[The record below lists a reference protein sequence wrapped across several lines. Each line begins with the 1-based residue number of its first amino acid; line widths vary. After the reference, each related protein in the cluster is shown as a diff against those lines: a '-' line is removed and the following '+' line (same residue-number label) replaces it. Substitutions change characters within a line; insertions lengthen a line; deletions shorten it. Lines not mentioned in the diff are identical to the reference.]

1 VSEAQPEEE
10 PEELGDS
17 SGADRRMADV
27 LRESEAPAQV
37 RRRLQGED
45 SDEASDV
52 LSRLNALD
60 FVEQV
65 VGGPAEL
72 PDHVGAYEIRGQL
85 GRGGM
90 GTVYLGWQ
98 SDLEREVALKVLSR
112 DYTADPTMR
121 KRFRAEARAT
131 AALHHRHIVPI
142 YDYGEA
148 NGLLYF
154 AMERVDGMS
163 LDKHVRAARRVE
175 KAPMEPLDAAR
186 RFAGV
191 ADALGLAHRR
201 RLLHRDVK
209 PGNILVGH
217 DGTLALT
224 DFGLAKALD
233 HTSMQ
238 LTTKGGGFLGT
249 LHYASPEQAL
259 GAELTPASDLY
270 SLGVTIFEALTGH
283 LPLGGTTA
291 ESLLQSILHGT
302 PHRLRD
308 FVPKPPRDLDAVLQ
322 KLLSREP
329 ADRYQD
335 GEELSRDL
343 ARVAD
348 GDPVQI
354 RRIPLRVRA
363 WRRARK
369 NPVLA
374 GALVAVAIFVA
385 ATLSLLGV
393 LSREKGKGRESR
405 HQNRLVAIA
414 RDVGLEQGSP
424 WGPRPL
430 FTSLTGQG
438 APAVGFDEGVLA
450 GFAVAQDE
458 VPDDVR
464 VLAMEAAYVEDPS
477 PRASRFLEAGRGFE
491 AIRVLDDRI
500 ADAIARRTGG
510 DLAAEIALFRLYLGR
525 GVARLTASVA
535 RPGDARTDLALAT
548 YLRPGAVFPKVV
560 LDVLDLVQ
568 SSDVVGAAGQLERA
582 LADAAPERVQACAT
596 LLWTAAGHL
605 RPLSSNMMDFGLD
618 HRGRRAAHELAAR
631 LLEEAPAPCVRAGAP
646 TGLASQFSEGCASA
660 LDNRADPAKLRAI
673 VDPLA
678 RLVTISCAPAAQL
691 HGWRHLLQLVSRPR
705 QRGPLTDEL
714 DRPLGLAEQEHHAL
728 RPTGVDP
735 HRPARAHAAAAH
747 RFVANR
753 DRVGR
758 RKRPLTQLAV
768 HHPQRPHPLVPA
780 EPEPGGPRA
789 ERAVDPFERGARG
802 ALDGLG
808 VARSCRGPAHHAG
821 QRAQAV
827 GPRFLH
833 ELEERTSLGVAVAHR
848 QLVDLVDDQLP
859 HADQVPGREQPLD
872 PQPALREERL
882 VVDARD
888 RFAEHAP

>member
-1 VSEAQPEEE
+1 MTEVRHEEE
-10 PEELGDS
+10 PDELDAG
-17 SGADRRMADV
+17 SGADQRMADV
-27 LRESEAPAQV
+27 LRESEGHAQV
-37 RRRLQGED
+37 RRRLQDED

-65 VGGPAEL
+65 VGGTAEL
-72 PDHVGAYEIRGQL
+72 PDRVGAYELRGQL

-90 GTVYLGWQ
+90 GVVYLGWQ
-98 SDLEREVALKVLSR
+98 QDLEREVALKVLSR

-148 NGLLYF
+148 SGMLFF

-163 LDKHVRAARRVE
+163 LDKHVRAARRLE
-175 KAPMEPLDAAR
+175 KAPMEPADAAR

-209 PGNILVGH
+209 PGNILVAN

-238 LTTKGGGFLGT
+238 LTTKSGGFLGT

-259 GAELTPASDLY
+259 GGELTPASDLY
-270 SLGVTIFEALTGH
+270 SLGVTIFEAVTGH
-283 LPLGGTTA
+283 LPLAGSNA

-335 GEELSRDL
+335 GEALARDL
-343 ARVAD
+343 ARIAD

-354 RRIPLRVRA
+354 RRIPLHVRA

-369 NPVLA
+369 NPLLA
-374 GALVAVAIFVA
+374 GALVAVFVFVV
-385 ATLSLLGV
+385 ATLSLLGAV
-393 LSREKGKGRESR
+393 SREKGKGRESR
-405 HQNRLVAIA
+405 HQNRLVEIA
-414 RDVGLEQGSP
+414 RDIGLEPGAP

-430 FTSLTGQG
+430 YTTLTGQG
-438 APAVGFDEGVLA
+438 APSVAFDDDVLA
-450 GFAVAQDE
+450 GLAAAQDE
-458 VPDDVR
+458 MPGDER

-491 AIRVLDDRI
+491 AIQIFDNRI
-500 ADAIARRTGG
+500 AEAIARRTSG
-510 DLAAEIALFRLYLGR
+510 DLAAEIALYRLYLGR
-525 GVARLTASVA
+525 GVARLTAAVA

-548 YLRPGAVFPKVV
+548 YLRPGAVFPKAV
-560 LDVLDLVQ
+560 LDVLDLVENA
-568 SSDVVGAAGQLERA
+568 DVATRAAQLERA
-582 LADAAPERVQACAT
+582 LAGAAPERVEAVAT
-596 LLWTAAGHL
+596 LLWTAAGYR

-618 HRGRRAAHELAAR
+618 HAGRRAAHELAAR
-631 LLEEAPAPCVRAGAP
+631 LLAAAPQPCVRGDAP
-646 TGLASQFSEGCASA
+646 TGLARQFSDACASA
-660 LDNRADPAKLRAI
+660 IANRADPAKLRAI
-673 VDPLA
+673 IDPLT
-678 RLVTISCAPAAQL
+678 RLVTMSCAPDAEL
-691 HGWRHLLQLVSRPR
+691 HGWRHFLQLVSRPR

-714 DRPLGLAEQEHHAL
+714 DQPLSPSMQLATWERLATLAPDTAL
-728 RPTGVDP
+728 VQLWLGRFEDF
-735 HRPARAHAAAAH
+735 RRAHAGLPGLVALTARLHLMAASPDARAWAEQWIAESGGEPAARLCRMRALLLEDEIEAAQDDAIAAVQAAIEPEQALRDVIAALDRRAGSATPQAAAALQLMVEGF
-747 RFVANR
+747 RAALNAGLPDFGG
-753 DRVGR
+753 GR
-758 RKRPLTQLAV
+758 
-768 HHPQRPHPLVPA
+768 
-780 EPEPGGPRA
+780 
-789 ERAVDPFERGARG
+789 
-802 ALDGLG
+802 
-808 VARSCRGPAHHAG
+808 
-821 QRAQAV
+821 
-827 GPRFLH
+827 
-833 ELEERTSLGVAVAHR
+833 
-848 QLVDLVDDQLP
+848 
-859 HADQVPGREQPLD
+859 
-872 PQPALREERL
+872 
-882 VVDARD
+882 
-888 RFAEHAP
+888 

>member
-1 VSEAQPEEE
+1 MSEAQPEEE

-714 DRPLGLAEQEHHAL
+714 DRPLPPSMQLAAWQRLASLAPDGAL
-728 RPTGVDP
+728 VQLWLGRFEDF
-735 HRPARAHAAAAH
+735 RRAHAGLPGLVALAAKLH
-747 RFVANR
+747 
-753 DRVGR
+753 
-758 RKRPLTQLAV
+758 LI
-768 HHPQRPHPLVPA
+768 A
-780 EPEPGGPRA
+780 ESP
-789 ERAVDPFERGARG
+789 GARG
-802 ALDGLG
+802 WAEQWIVESGGEPAARLCRMRALLLEDQLEAAQDDAIAAVQGAIDPEHVLSDVIRLLDQRARRAAPEVASALQRMVEGFRAALDAGLPDFEG
-808 VARSCRGPAHHAG
+808 AR
-821 QRAQAV
+821 
-827 GPRFLH
+827 
-833 ELEERTSLGVAVAHR
+833 
-848 QLVDLVDDQLP
+848 
-859 HADQVPGREQPLD
+859 
-872 PQPALREERL
+872 
-882 VVDARD
+882 
-888 RFAEHAP
+888 